1 MRWVRDAKTKTKLM
15 AAFAVVALVMAGLG
29 YSGLHSTGVVNALLE
44 DLYTNQTLGILYSKD
59 ANLQVLL
66 INRALASA
74 VMDEDFESVRSRV
87 RDLATYDRT
96 FTEDLARLKPLLQTS
111 ESQASF
117 AEVEKA
123 YGELRPYMKLITDL
137 ALARKT
143 DDARTLFN
151 GIKVKSDAVDAA
163 IARLAQDKQRQGDV
177 AQRQAQAT
185 YTSAR
190 RTLVGLAVMGT
201 IFGLGVGYLIS
212 RMVATS
218 IASVM
223 AVADTAAEG
232 DLTVRVNVRSKDE
245 LGRMGGALNQLLER
259 IHDGIH
265 EVAQASAVVA
275 GASQQL
281 SGASIQLSN
290 AAQGQAASLEETAAS
305 LEELAGTVRQN
316 AENAGQAN
324 QLAAGSRDAAE
335 HGHQVVTAA
344 VAAMAEISGASKR
357 IADIITVI
365 DEIAFQTN
373 LLALNAAVEAARA
386 GEQGRGF
393 AVVAAEVRNLA
404 QRSAQAA
411 REIKGLIQDSAAK
424 VVDGSELVNRS
435 GDTLHEIVTAVK
447 RVTDF
452 VAEIA
457 AASQEQTQG
466 IDQVNRAVAQ
476 MDTAV
481 QTSAAQTEELS
492 ATAHDLSAQAEQLQA
507 LVGRFKVADVPTRQ
521 QDEVNGGGPEVE
533 RVRTGRGYRARMPAV
548 GQPIE
553 APAVAAEWIA
563 VS

>member
-190 RTLVGLAVMGT
+190 RTLVGLAVMLITKPPTGT
-201 IFGLGVGYLIS
+201 
-212 RMVATS
+212 
-218 IASVM
+218 
-223 AVADTAAEG
+223 
-232 DLTVRVNVRSKDE
+232 
-245 LGRMGGALNQLLER
+245 
-259 IHDGIH
+259 
-265 EVAQASAVVA
+265 
-275 GASQQL
+275 
-281 SGASIQLSN
+281 
-290 AAQGQAASLEETAAS
+290 
-305 LEELAGTVRQN
+305 
-316 AENAGQAN
+316 
-324 QLAAGSRDAAE
+324 
-335 HGHQVVTAA
+335 
-344 VAAMAEISGASKR
+344 
-357 IADIITVI
+357 
-365 DEIAFQTN
+365 
-373 LLALNAAVEAARA
+373 
-386 GEQGRGF
+386 
-393 AVVAAEVRNLA
+393 
-404 QRSAQAA
+404 
-411 REIKGLIQDSAAK
+411 
-424 VVDGSELVNRS
+424 
-435 GDTLHEIVTAVK
+435 
-447 RVTDF
+447 
-452 VAEIA
+452 
-457 AASQEQTQG
+457 
-466 IDQVNRAVAQ
+466 
-476 MDTAV
+476 
-481 QTSAAQTEELS
+481 
-492 ATAHDLSAQAEQLQA
+492 
-507 LVGRFKVADVPTRQ
+507 TRR
-521 QDEVNGGGPEVE
+521 P
-533 RVRTGRGYRARMPAV
+533 
-548 GQPIE
+548 E
-553 APAVAAEWIA
+553 APAPR
-563 VS
+563 